1 MWSASR
7 YMRGSSTQVLLMSGT
22 TRSSSDLDTRR
33 RKVLFR
39 SWHRGMREVDLIL
52 GSFADAEIDRL
63 DDGELTVYEALLAEA
78 DADILK
84 WVTGE
89 ATVPARHDTPVFA
102 RILSHRSKATA

>member
-1 MWSASR
+1 M
-7 YMRGSSTQVLLMSGT
+7 TGT
-22 TRSSSDLDTRR
+22 TRSSADLDPRR

-63 DDGELTVYEALLAEA
+63 SEEELAIYEKFMAEQ

-84 WVTGE
+84 WVIGE
-89 ATVPARHDTPVFA
+89 QPVPDRHDTPVFA
-102 RILSHRSKATA
+102 KILSYREAPLG

>member
-1 MWSASR
+1 M
-7 YMRGSSTQVLLMSGT
+7 TGT
-22 TRSSSDLDTRR
+22 TRSSADLDPRR

-63 DDGELTVYEALLAEA
+63 SEEELAIYEKFMAEQ

-84 WVTGE
+84 WVIGE
-89 ATVPARHDTPVFA
+89 QPVPDRHDTPVFA
-102 RILSHRSKATA
+102 KILSYRQAPLG